1 MYRIFGFQTQ
11 NTKKTLY
18 LIETLNCQYDF
29 KFINL
34 FKRENRQDEFLSV
47 SPFGKTPLLQHDEH
61 YLFESGAICRY
72 LANVEESNLYPQEAF
87 NRGQVD
93 QWMDF
98 FSCHLGK
105 WLNALYFEKVI
116 KNFARMGRPDQNR
129 CQEAEKFIDEQVI
142 TVDSWLGANQYFIKD
157 RFSIADLF
165 AFAYIEQF
173 NDLGITFDN
182 VPNIKRWHD
191 EIESL
196 PAISRAR
203 KRLQQAIEGS
213 TS

>member
-34 FKRENRQDEFLSV
+34 FKRENRQDEFLAV
-47 SPFGKTPLLQHDEH
+47 SPFGKTPLLQHDDH

-72 LANVEESNLYPQEAF
+72 LANVEQSNLYPQEAF

-116 KNFARMGRPDQNR
+116 KNLAQMGQPDQNR
-129 CQEAEKFIDEQVI
+129 CKEAEKFIDEQVV

-157 RFSIADLF
+157 LFSIADLF

-173 NDLGITFDN
+173 NELEIAFDK

-196 PAISRAR
+196 PAIAKAR
-203 KRLQQAIEGS
+203 KRLQQAIE
-213 TS
+213 